1 MLCFPNLRI
10 SVHASLPKYTA
21 LAASADG
28 CLQHMATT
36 KWTLLFEHPINRT
49 FAAVIANVS
58 HIICPV
64 RETEWDIYRKVYFR
78 LCCMLESVIN
88 YSFVPAFN
96 VGFISRIVLQFFI
109 YL

>member
-1 MLCFPNLRI
+1 MLCFPNLRNQNN

-49 FAAVIANVS
+49 FAAVLANVS
-58 HIICPV
+58 HIIVMSV
-64 RETEWDIYRKVYFR
+64 RLSGTYIGKYT
-78 LCCMLESVIN
+78 S
-88 YSFVPAFN
+88 
-96 VGFISRIVLQFFI
+96 GFAVC
-109 YL
+109 